1 MLAAVLAFA
10 GIAAIANATPGLDM
24 MLVLRTSVSGGRRA
38 GLAAALGVNTGCLAW
53 GLATAVGLSELLT
66 ASHGA
71 FEVVRITGA
80 VYLTWLGGSALWHS
94 RRRSPHPGSAAD
106 DAPGGQPEPADEP
119 GAADEPE
126 PAGEPGAADEP
137 GPAGEPGAAAP
148 QGRRGAFRAGIG
160 TNLLNPK
167 AGVFYMSLLPQFIP
181 HGAPVF
187 GSTLLLT
194 AVDLAELTVLYVAV
208 SGAAAALSGRI
219 SRASFRR
226 RMEQISGVVFLGFAA
241 SLVLDRG

>member
-10 GIAAIANATPGLDM
+10 GIAAVANVTPGLDM

-53 GLATAVGLSELLT
+53 GLATAVGLTALLT
-66 ASHGA
+66 ASQVA
-71 FEVVRITGA
+71 FAVVRIAGA
-80 VYLTWLGGSALWHS
+80 AYLTWLGGSALWRS
-94 RRRSPHPGSAAD
+94 RRRNYRDAIGGAGPQVPAEPRAPAERAPA
-106 DAPGGQPEPADEP
+106 APGG
-119 GAADEPE
+119 
-126 PAGEPGAADEP
+126 
-137 GPAGEPGAAAP
+137 
-148 QGRRGAFRAGIG
+148 RRAAFRSGLG

-187 GSTLLLT
+187 GTTLLLT
-194 AVDLAELTVLYVAV
+194 AVDIAELTAWYLVV
-208 SGAAAALSGRI
+208 SGAASALARRL

-226 RMEQISGVVFLGFAA
+226 RMEQISGVVFLGFAV
-241 SLVLDRG
+241 SLAVDRG

>member
-1 MLAAVLAFA
+1 
-10 GIAAIANATPGLDM
+10 
-24 MLVLRTSVSGGRRA
+24 
-38 GLAAALGVNTGCLAW
+38 
-53 GLATAVGLSELLT
+53 
-66 ASHGA
+66 
-71 FEVVRITGA
+71 
-80 VYLTWLGGSALWHS
+80 
-94 RRRSPHPGSAAD
+94 
-106 DAPGGQPEPADEP
+106 
-119 GAADEPE
+119 
-126 PAGEPGAADEP
+126 
-137 GPAGEPGAAAP
+137 
-148 QGRRGAFRAGIG
+148 
-160 TNLLNPK
+160 
-167 AGVFYMSLLPQFIP
+167 MSLLPQFIP